1 MNFNILKMVYVFF
14 LLFSFCQTLLITI
27 LVKYNFYDYLSF
39 AKSLINFVCFTDID
53 ECSPNPCE
61 HGGQCVQTLNASYVC
76 GCAAGYTG
84 VNCSDGKNLFF
95 TVYQHTILFPTA
107 VCTTTTIGRF

>member
-1 MNFNILKMVYVFF
+1 MKSNF
-14 LLFSFCQTLLITI
+14 S
-27 LVKYNFYDYLSF
+27 DYIERR
-39 AKSLINFVCFTDID
+39 KEPYYFVCFTDID

-84 VNCSDGKNLFF
+84 VNCSDGENLLF
-95 TVYQHTILFPTA
+95 TVYQHTILLPTA

>member
-1 MNFNILKMVYVFF
+1 MT
-14 LLFSFCQTLLITI
+14 TLS
-27 LVKYNFYDYLSF
+27 V

-95 TVYQHTILFPTA
+95 TVYQHTILLPTA
-107 VCTTTTIGRF
+107 VVQQQQLAASEFKKRWLSKRG

>member
-1 MNFNILKMVYVFF
+1 MTTV
-14 LLFSFCQTLLITI
+14 SFP
-27 LVKYNFYDYLSF
+27 
-39 AKSLINFVCFTDID
+39 KSLINFVCFTDID

-84 VNCSDGKNLFF
+84 VNCSDGKNFFF
-95 TVYQHTILFPTA
+95 TVYQHTILLPTTL
-107 VCTTTTIGRF
+107 CTTTTIGHFSVPKSLSCENEVFLHDNKKSFLYQWLNT

>member
-1 MNFNILKMVYVFF
+1 MT
-14 LLFSFCQTLLITI
+14 TL
-27 LVKYNFYDYLSF
+27 SS
-39 AKSLINFVCFTDID
+39 AKSLINFVCLTDID

-76 GCAAGYTG
+76 GCAVGYTG

-95 TVYQHTILFPTA
+95 TVYQHMILLPTA
-107 VCTTTTIGRF
+107 VCTTTTIGHF